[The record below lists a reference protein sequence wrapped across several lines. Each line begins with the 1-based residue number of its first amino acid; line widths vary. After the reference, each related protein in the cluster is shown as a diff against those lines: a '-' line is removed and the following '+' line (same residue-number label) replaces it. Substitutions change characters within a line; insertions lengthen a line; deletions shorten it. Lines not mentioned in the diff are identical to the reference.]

1 MGADHMQV
9 ALGQVG
15 DLVAVVDD
23 VLVQQAMRLVVIAD
37 IHCSEDHPASPWPLS
52 LDHQHRARA
61 QAQ

>member
-1 MGADHMQV
+1 MGADDVQI

-37 IHCSEDHPASPWPLS
+37 IHSGEDHPASPWPLG